1 LTTELIEELQ
11 RRAAR
16 FAAVATVQQAISA
29 TISLDEAYRE
39 IYKAVASVVDSPCFA
54 LMIAEPDSRKLSA
67 HCIVV
72 DSEERQGE
80 GVLDF
85 PNGTDTITSVFQHGT
100 PLISSRPE
108 RWWKGTIFQVA
119 SRREVQSEITAP
131 LIYHNRTVG
140 VMQVLSY
147 RPNAYDSHDLELIM
161 LIARQAAVAIENARL
176 FAAQRSEQKQT
187 EAAAK
192 IARVA
197 LGNVTV
203 GEASRAILEVL
214 DAVVPSSGKAIG
226 ITSRDGRTLVCVA
239 ACGSCERM
247 EGITG
252 PVERSAV
259 RAAWAKE
266 EPTFVENLREL
277 AHNPDRVPAQPAI
290 AIPLI
295 AGARRM
301 GVLLVTSDTA
311 QLEKGSYVD
320 ALLRLA
326 PAVALA
332 IDVRL
337 LSEEEQRIH
346 ARERT
351 LAGAL
356 ATMEQ
361 PVLILGIDAKVQ
373 YANSAAIS
381 EYGYEPTEIAGLSV
395 DDFVV
400 PSAHLQRRQTIPAIS
415 PEEAFWTGEHVHRR
429 KDGTEFPAAVT
440 LSHIRDVNDEVIGL
454 VIGVRNL
461 TEERKVA
468 DHLGRTEKLA
478 AIGEL
483 VAGVAHELNN
493 PLTGISTL
501 AQLLLEDNLQD
512 EQLDSVSLIKREA
525 DRAIGVIRDLLLF
538 ARKTEARDVPVD
550 INTIVKHTVRLRALA
565 SRSTGIEVHTHLDE
579 SNPKVRGDEQKLQQ
593 VLLNLL
599 VNAESALRDA
609 KVRHL
614 SLITQRKNGAVS
626 IVVSDTGHGMPPS
639 VTQRIFEPFF
649 TTKPPGEGTGLGLS
663 VSYGIIQA
671 HQGSISVESTEDVGT
686 TFTISLP
693 HYSED
698 EATT

>member
-1 LTTELIEELQ
+1 M
-11 RRAAR
+11 
-16 FAAVATVQQAISA
+16 QQAISA

-39 IYKAVASVVDSPCFA
+39 IYKAVASVVDAPCFA
-54 LMIAEPDSRKLSA
+54 LMIADPVCEKFVA

-72 DSEERQGE
+72 DSEEREGE
-80 GVLDF
+80 SVLDF
-85 PNGTDTITSVFQHGT
+85 PNGTETIARVFQTGV
-100 PLISSRPE
+100 PLISSKPE

-119 SRREVQSEITAP
+119 AKREVQSEITAP
-131 LIYHNRTVG
+131 LTYHDRTVG

-147 RPNAYDSHDLELIM
+147 KTNAYDSHDLELIM

-176 FAAQRSEQKQT
+176 FDAQRGEQKQT
-187 EAAAK
+187 EAAAQ
-192 IARVA
+192 IARLA
-197 LGNVTV
+197 LRKVTV
-203 GEASRAILEVL
+203 AEASQSILKILDGVVL
-214 DAVVPSSGKAIG
+214 SSGKAVGVI
-226 ITSRDGRTLVCVA
+226 SRDGHSLVCVA
-239 ACGSCERM
+239 ASGTCEPM
-247 EGITG
+247 LGIIA
-252 PVERSAV
+252 PVEQSAV
-259 RAAWAKE
+259 RTAWASQ
-266 EPTFVENLREL
+266 EPTFVENLREM
-277 AHNPDRVPAQPAI
+277 AHNPGRVPDEPAI
-290 AIPLI
+290 TIPLV
-295 AGARRM
+295 ASDRRM
-301 GVLLVTSDTA
+301 GVLVVTSETA
-311 QLEKGSYVD
+311 QLQTGPHVD

-332 IDVRL
+332 IDVLL

-351 LAGAL
+351 LAAAL
-356 ATMEQ
+356 ATMDQ

-373 YANSAAIS
+373 YANSAAIR
-381 EYGYEPTEIAGLSV
+381 EYGYELVEITGLSV

-400 PSAHLQRRQTIPAIS
+400 ASADVSRRQTIPAIP
-415 PEEAFWTGEHVHRR
+415 PEKALWIGEHVHRR

-440 LSHIRDVNDEVIGL
+440 LSHIRDASDEIVGL

-493 PLTGISTL
+493 PLTGISTF
-501 AQLLLEDNLQD
+501 AQLLLEDKLQG
-512 EQLDSVSLIKREA
+512 EQFESVSLIKREA

-538 ARKTEARDVPVD
+538 ARKTEAREVAVD

-565 SRSTGIEVHTHLDE
+565 SRSSGIEVHMHLDQ
-579 SNPKVRGDEQKLQQ
+579 SNPQVRGDEQKLQQ

-599 VNAESALRDA
+599 VNAESAMRTA

-614 SLITQRKNGAVS
+614 TITTRHKKGMVY
-626 IVVSDTGHGMPPS
+626 IIVSDTGHGMPPS
-639 VTQRIFEPFF
+639 ISERVFEPFF

-671 HQGSISVESTEDVGT
+671 HDGTISVESIPDVGA
-686 TFTISLP
+686 TFTIALP
-693 HYSED
+693 LHSE
-698 EATT
+698 AGK

>member
-1 LTTELIEELQ
+1 MTTELIEELQ

-39 IYKAVASVVDSPCFA
+39 IYKAVASVVDAPCFA
-54 LMIAEPDSRKLSA
+54 LMIADPESGQLNA

-72 DSEERQGE
+72 DSEERHGE

-85 PNGTDTITSVFQHGT
+85 PNGTETITSVFKRGS
-100 PLISSRPE
+100 PLISSKPE

-119 SRREVQSEITAP
+119 AKREVQSEITAP
-131 LIYHNRTVG
+131 LIYHDRTVG

-147 RPNAYDSHDLELIM
+147 KVNAYDGHDLDLIM

-176 FAAQRSEQKQT
+176 FDAQRNEQKQT
-187 EAAAK
+187 EAAAE
-192 IARVA
+192 IARLA
-197 LGNVTV
+197 LGNVSV
-203 GEASRAILEVL
+203 AEASEAILRAL
-214 DAVVPSSGKAIG
+214 NAVVPSSGKAIG
-226 ITSRDGRTLVCVA
+226 VTSRDGHTLLCVA
-239 ACGSCERM
+239 ACGTCESM
-247 EGITG
+247 KGTVA
-252 PVERSAV
+252 PVERSSV
-259 RAAWAKE
+259 RVAWARE
-266 EPTFVENLREL
+266 EPTFVENLREM
-277 AHNPDRVPAQPAI
+277 AHNPDRVPAEPAI
-290 AIPLI
+290 TIPLI
-295 AGARRM
+295 ASDRRI
-301 GVLLVTSDTA
+301 GVLVVTSGTA
-311 QLEKGSYVD
+311 QLQSGPSVD

-337 LSEEEQRIH
+337 LSEDEQRIH

-351 LAGAL
+351 LAAAL
-356 ATMEQ
+356 ATMDQ
-361 PVLILGIDAKVQ
+361 PVLILGVDAKVQ
-373 YANSAAIS
+373 YANSAAIK
-381 EYGYEPTEIAGLSV
+381 EYGYDAAEIAGLSV

-400 PSAHLQRRQTIPAIS
+400 PSAQLSRRETIPAI
-415 PEEAFWTGEHVHRR
+415 PPDEAFWTGEHIHRR

-440 LSHIRDVNDEVIGL
+440 LSHIRDANDHVMGL

-493 PLTGISTL
+493 PLTGISTF
-501 AQLLLEDNLQD
+501 AQLLLEDKLQG
-512 EQLDSVSLIKREA
+512 EQFESVSLIKREA

-538 ARKTEARDVPVD
+538 ARKADARDVPVD

-579 SNPKVRGDEQKLQQ
+579 TNPKVRGDEQKLQQ

-614 SLITQRKNGAVS
+614 SLITRRRNGEVS
-626 IVVSDTGHGMPPS
+626 IVVADTGHGMPPS
-639 VTQRIFEPFF
+639 VSQRVFEPFF

-671 HQGSISVESTEDVGT
+671 HQGTISVESTEDVGT

-693 HYSED
+693 HYE
-698 EATT
+698 EAGE